1 MGHQA
6 TIMVS
11 KLRFLK
17 RLLCRDLSQNS
28 NGKTELLLIF
38 FCNAYFILSGSF
50 LGTSKKIVPKYTLN
64 MFVCKFYR
72 GHQLTHALGDQ
83 TVLKYMM
90 ILWDFLL

>member
-28 NGKTELLLIF
+28 NGKTEVLLF
-38 FCNAYFILSGSF
+38 FLCNAYFILSGSC

-64 MFVCKFYR
+64 IFCVSFT
-72 GHQLTHALGDQ
+72 GVINLPILGGSNNA
-83 TVLKYMM
+83 
-90 ILWDFLL
+90 